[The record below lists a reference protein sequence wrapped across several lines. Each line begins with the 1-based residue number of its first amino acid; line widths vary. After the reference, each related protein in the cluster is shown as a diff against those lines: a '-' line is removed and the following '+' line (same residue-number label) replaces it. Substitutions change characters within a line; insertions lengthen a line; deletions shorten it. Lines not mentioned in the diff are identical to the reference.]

1 MLLVDAIASTLAAT
15 LQATPQ
21 FETKIVVAQS
31 DTGLNDGNESSTTLN
46 CVAAAG
52 PGKRRATVEA
62 SQDVLSA
69 VRRKYDELTH
79 SQKRI
84 AEAIVED
91 PEFVAFATVDKL
103 SERLSVAPSTVVRFA
118 YKLGLNG
125 YPDLQEQ
132 VRQIVRGHIR
142 GKTTNGDGDEG
153 LAEHLEPG
161 GHAASLLHDLE
172 NLRQTIASLEGDRL
186 DEAISILASARSV
199 FVTGG
204 YASGALAAY
213 AALTLERIRGRAYLI
228 ENLGGRPVPALFS
241 AASDDALLVIGFA
254 PYSADTIQII
264 ELARERG
271 VRLIGLTD
279 TPISPVGQRVD
290 VVLPTRVSGM
300 GAQNSLVA
308 PVAVLNVLLN
318 GTTASLGDSMERYD
332 QLMKS
337 MDRWGLFVLSGDDAD
352 PRAH

>member
-228 ENLGGRPVPALFS
+228 ENLGGRQVPALFS

>member
-1 MLLVDAIASTLAAT
+1 M
-15 LQATPQ
+15 
-21 FETKIVVAQS
+21 
-31 DTGLNDGNESSTTLN
+31 
-46 CVAAAG
+46 
-52 PGKRRATVEA
+52 EA

-228 ENLGGRPVPALFS
+228 ENLGGRQVPALFS

>member
-1 MLLVDAIASTLAAT
+1 
-15 LQATPQ
+15 
-21 FETKIVVAQS
+21 
-31 DTGLNDGNESSTTLN
+31 
-46 CVAAAG
+46 
-52 PGKRRATVEA
+52 VEA

-142 GKTTNGDGDEG
+142 GKASVAEGDDG
-153 LAEHLEPG
+153 LAEHLESG
-161 GHAASLLHDLE
+161 GHAGSLLQDLE
-172 NLRQTIASLEGDRL
+172 NLRQTIASLDGDRL
-186 DEAISILASARSV
+186 DEAVAALAGARSL

-213 AALTLERIRGRAYLI
+213 AALTLERIRGQAFLI
-228 ENLGGRPVPALFS
+228 ENLGGRQVPALFS
-241 AASDDALLVIGFA
+241 ASSEDALLVIGFA

-264 ELARERG
+264 ELARARG
-271 VRLIGLTD
+271 MTLIGVTD

-290 VVLPTRVSGM
+290 IVLPTRVSGR

-318 GTTASLGDSMERYD
+318 GTTAALGDSMTRYD
-332 QLMKS
+332 QLMKA
-337 MDRWGLFVLSGDDAD
+337 MDRWGLFVLSGEEGDSR
-352 PRAH
+352 PH

>member
-1 MLLVDAIASTLAAT
+1 MNAS
-15 LQATPQ
+15 Q
-21 FETKIVVAQS
+21 
-31 DTGLNDGNESSTTLN
+31 
-46 CVAAAG
+46 
-52 PGKRRATVEA
+52 
-62 SQDVLSA
+62 QDVLSA
-69 VRRKYDELTH
+69 VRKKYDELTH

-132 VRQIVRGHIR
+132 VRQVVRGHIR
-142 GKTTNGDGDEG
+142 GKASTAEGDEG
-153 LAEHLEPG
+153 LAEHLDAG
-161 GHAASLLHDLE
+161 GHAASLLHDLD
-172 NLRQTIASLEGDRL
+172 NLRQTIASLEADRL
-186 DEAISILASARSV
+186 DEAIGILTGARSV
-199 FVTGG
+199 FVAGG

-213 AALTLERIRGRAYLI
+213 AALTLERIRGQAYLI
-228 ENLGGRPVPALFS
+228 ENLGGRQVPALFS
-241 AASDDALLVIGFA
+241 ATSEDALLVIGFA
-254 PYSADTIQII
+254 PYSADTIQIL

-271 VRLIGLTD
+271 MKLVGLTD

-290 VVLPTRVSGM
+290 VVLPTRVTGM

-318 GTTASLGDSMERYD
+318 GATAAMGESMERYD
-332 QLMKS
+332 RLMKS
-337 MDRWGLFVLSGDDAD
+337 MDRWGLFVLSGEDGEA
-352 PRAH
+352 RER